1 MIMLNKIIIAYL
13 IILFVSFAEIVSAQ
27 QHTFTN
33 VTTQMGISGQT
44 GLGHSV
50 GWCDIENDGDLD
62 LAISNQD
69 GTGFWLYRNDG
80 STFTNITS
88 SAGLSG
94 QGAYKI
100 LWAEVTN
107 DTYTDLILNG
117 TLYENNGDGTFSNIT
132 GGSGV
137 SGYLYSAADFDK
149 DGYNDLLRLSPNV
162 SVLYNDG
169 DHTFTSSLIEN
180 DSYWVVTC
188 LDYDLDGYL
197 DIYLGTYGNDPNK
210 LYRNMGDGSFE
221 DVTSTANAGYASD
234 AHGLTSG
241 DYNNDG
247 FPDLYIGSY
256 GNLSCKLLQNQGD
269 GTFIDVTSG
278 SGASGHNDT
287 RTTSFTDYNN
297 DGLLDIFSSHHDFY
311 SYSNTLLRNNGDGTF
326 TNVAVDMGISGEW
339 IGDYFG
345 IGWGDYNNDGAI
357 DLFAAGHIDKYRLF
371 RNDNCPGNFLNLNLI
386 GTVSTYNAVGAMV
399 MLWAEGESI
408 TRWVHGGEGKH
419 DFSSFNLEFGLGDKT
434 MVDSLII
441 HWPGGIVEKMY
452 DLVANQFLT
461 ITEGSTPLSL
471 IMSPNTMICYG
482 DSVQIYGE
490 VSGGSGNY
498 NFLWSPSTGL
508 SDPTVSNPIAFP
520 DTTTIYTLTVDD
532 GISTIS
538 DSILIAVFGNLN
550 PEIMAIP
557 NDTVD
562 INDAITLEVGSGY
575 LAYLWQDGSSD
586 SLFIATNTSGP
597 NGGEQVYWVIVV
609 GSGGCTGSDTI
620 SVWFLP
626 LTEINENKPG
636 ISFEVYPNPAKDK
649 ISISFG
655 EITGD
660 VEIQILTTFGNLLYK
675 SGLKQVRH
683 NYRKDIDISFLS
695 EGVYLINLISSG
707 GKISGIRKFVKMP

>member
-1 MIMLNKIIIAYL
+1 
-13 IILFVSFAEIVSAQ
+13 
-27 QHTFTN
+27 
-33 VTTQMGISGQT
+33 
-44 GLGHSV
+44 
-50 GWCDIENDGDLD
+50 
-62 LAISNQD
+62 
-69 GTGFWLYRNDG
+69 
-80 STFTNITS
+80 
-88 SAGLSG
+88 
-94 QGAYKI
+94 
-100 LWAEVTN
+100 
-107 DTYTDLILNG
+107 
-117 TLYENNGDGTFSNIT
+117 
-132 GGSGV
+132 
-137 SGYLYSAADFDK
+137 
-149 DGYNDLLRLSPNV
+149 
-162 SVLYNDG
+162 
-169 DHTFTSSLIEN
+169 
-180 DSYWVVTC
+180 
-188 LDYDLDGYL
+188 
-197 DIYLGTYGNDPNK
+197 
-210 LYRNMGDGSFE
+210 
-221 DVTSTANAGYASD
+221 
-234 AHGLTSG
+234 
-241 DYNNDG
+241 
-247 FPDLYIGSY
+247 
-256 GNLSCKLLQNQGD
+256 
-269 GTFIDVTSG
+269 
-278 SGASGHNDT
+278 
-287 RTTSFTDYNN
+287 
-297 DGLLDIFSSHHDFY
+297 
-311 SYSNTLLRNNGDGTF
+311 
-326 TNVAVDMGISGEW
+326 
-339 IGDYFG
+339 
-345 IGWGDYNNDGAI
+345 I

-538 DSILIAVFGNLN
+538 DSILVAVFGNLN